1 MSAPKP
7 LNILIAPLD
16 WGLGHATRSIPIIKA
31 CVDRGHTVVIASTG
45 RSLALLRREFPELT
59 CLDVP
64 AYDIAYQEKGSF
76 ILKIL
81 GQLGKIFSGI
91 RREHRATKEIV
102 RLHQI
107 DLVISDNRYGFYHKK
122 IHSVIITHQMMVKIP
137 SFVIAEPFVYGW
149 LQLQHKRFNTIWIP
163 DVAGEANISGDL
175 SHKYP
180 VLKRTHYIGI
190 LTRFSRPLSLPAAEK
205 TILAIISGPEPQRTL
220 FERLIVTQG
229 RLLPHQFIL
238 IQGISD
244 EHRDEQLTDNIRVI
258 SHLPG
263 KELYDLILRCDVIIS
278 RGGYSTLMDLALLN
292 KKCIFVP
299 TPGQTEQEYLVKE
312 LGEKGLVV
320 AGDQS
325 TFRLEDA
332 LEKVQ
337 HTKGFYIPSNEQTF
351 IPFLEAAIAEAVKS
365 KV

>member
-1 MSAPKP
+1 MSAQQP
-7 LNILIAPLD
+7 LHILVAPLD
-16 WGLGHATRSIPIIKA
+16 WGLGHATRSIPVIRA
-31 CVDRGHTVVIASTG
+31 CLERGHTVVIASTG

-64 AYDIAYQEKGSF
+64 AYDISYQEKGSF

-91 RREHRATKEIV
+91 RREHRAVNEIV
-102 RLHQI
+102 RLHGI

-122 IHSVIITHQMMVKIP
+122 VHCVIITHQMMVKIP
-137 SFVIAEPFVYGW
+137 VFRIAEPFVYGW
-149 LQLQHKRFNTIWIP
+149 LQLQHRRFQKIWIP
-163 DVAGEANISGDL
+163 DVAGSTNISGDL

-180 VLKRTHYIGI
+180 VLKRTQYIGI
-190 LTRFSRPLSLPAAEK
+190 LTRFSRPQFVPAADK

-220 FERLIVTQG
+220 FERLIVTQA
-229 RLLPHQFIL
+229 RLLPYQFIV

-244 EHRDEQLTDNIRVI
+244 EHRDEQLTDNIRII

-263 KELYDLILRCDVIIS
+263 QELYDLILRSDVIIS
-278 RGGYSTLMDLALLN
+278 RGGYSTLMDLALLH

-312 LGEKGLVV
+312 LGSKGAVV
-320 AGDQS
+320 AGEQS
-325 TFRLEDA
+325 TFRLEEA
-332 LEKVQ
+332 LEQVNQ
-337 HTKGFYIPSNEQTF
+337 TTGFFVPSDEAAF
-351 IPFLEAAIAEAVKS
+351 IPFLEDAIATARRS